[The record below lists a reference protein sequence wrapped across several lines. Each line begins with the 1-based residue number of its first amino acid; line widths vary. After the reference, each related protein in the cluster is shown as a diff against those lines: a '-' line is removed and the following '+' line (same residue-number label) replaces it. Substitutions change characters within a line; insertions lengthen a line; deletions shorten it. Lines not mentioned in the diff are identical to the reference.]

1 VSYALSIQPQ
11 THTRAGSQPEDRIV
25 NQAVHRVEVRAE
37 RSVESQVGDDSLRI
51 TGAIAHGDSSAFGL
65 FYDAWFPFAFNEA
78 RRYTQ
83 RDEATCLDIVQDAML
98 KAARSMRPLQSK
110 ADIER
115 WLTRVVQTS
124 ALDTLRQEQRRRQ
137 REYDSADRDRHG
149 SSAAQRAAQDHAR
162 HQWLAD
168 QIEWLMQ
175 EVATISTS
183 DQVLLHLRYALG
195 RSLEQTGRAVG
206 ISADAAH
213 GRLRRIIA
221 RLRGRAEDA
230 S

>member
-1 VSYALSIQPQ
+1 MDQLKAQ
-11 THTRAGSQPEDRIV
+11 
-25 NQAVHRVEVRAE
+25 AE
-37 RSVESQVGDDSLRI
+37 RGVEHWVEDDSRRI
-51 TGAIAHGDSSAFGL
+51 TAAIAHGDSSAFGL
-65 FYDAWFPFAFNEA
+65 FYDQWFSFAFEEA

-98 KAARSMRPLQSK
+98 KAARSMRPLDSK

-115 WLTRVVQTS
+115 WLTRVVRTS
-124 ALDTLRQEQRRRQ
+124 ALDTLRKEQRRRR
-137 REYDSADRDRHG
+137 RELDSAVQDGRG
-149 SSAAQRAAQDHAR
+149 ASPAQRAAKDHAR
-162 HQWLAD
+162 RQWLAD
-168 QIEWLMQ
+168 QVEWLTR
-175 EVATISTS
+175 EVATSSTS

-213 GRLRRIIA
+213 GRLRRIIN
-221 RLRGRAEDA
+221 RLRSRVEDT

>member
-1 VSYALSIQPQ
+1 MSYALTIQPQ
-11 THTRAGSQPEDRIV
+11 TQVRAGHPPEHPVDPVAQPVEQSTGDESR
-25 NQAVHRVEVRAE
+25 RVTA
-37 RSVESQVGDDSLRI
+37 
-51 TGAIAHGDSSAFGL
+51 AIAHGDSSAFGL
-65 FYDAWFPFAFNEA
+65 FYDAWFPFAFDEA

-98 KAARSMRPLQSK
+98 KAARSMRPLESK

-124 ALDTLRQEQRRRQ
+124 ALDTLRQEQRRHQ
-137 REYDSADRDRHG
+137 REYDSADRDGHA
-149 SSAAQRAAQDHAR
+149 SSAAQRSAQEHAR
-162 HQWLAD
+162 REWLAEQVD
-168 QIEWLMQ
+168 WLTQ
-175 EVATISTS
+175 EVAKISTS
-183 DQVLLHLRYALG
+183 DQALLHLRFALG

>member
-1 VSYALSIQPQ
+1 M
-11 THTRAGSQPEDRIV
+11 RAQR
-25 NQAVHRVEVRAE
+25 RVERAAE
-37 RSVESQVGDDSLRI
+37 DDSRRI
-51 TGAIAHGDSSAFGL
+51 TGAIAHGDSLAFGL
-65 FYDAWFPFAFNEA
+65 FYDAWFTFAFDEA
-78 RRYTQ
+78 KRYTQ

-98 KAARSMRPLQSK
+98 KAARSMRPLESK

-137 REYDSADRDRHG
+137 REFDSADRDGHG
-149 SSAAQRAAQDHAR
+149 SSPAQRAAHDHAR
-162 HQWLAD
+162 REWLAD
-168 QIEWLMQ
+168 QVEWLTQ
-175 EVATISTS
+175 EVAKISTG

-221 RLRGRAEDA
+221 RLRTRAEDA